1 MLITRSELRLA
12 LTAGLANAFSQ
23 LGGLPYGYYMP
34 LAVLAVCTGS
44 YGGSLALGRQ
54 RLLGSVLGA
63 AVLLVA
69 SAGLGSLPLPLG
81 IAIALGGLRLLGGAL
96 GLQVGY
102 KVGGI
107 VLVMGWVVHDS
118 QLGTWVP
125 LRLFWTALGILWA
138 LLSLRLFWPARALDA
153 AHRDFATL
161 VLALANQLEQRAES
175 VGPTGSDRRA
185 APPPSSAGLR
195 SQLVGLRRQMQTV
208 AAELGSNPQHHP
220 SYRQL
225 QRLDV
230 ACSRLIGVVDGLG
243 RQAPAATEPSRQ
255 GQATLEHLHRGEAEL
270 LAWLALRLRHWA
282 GALTR
287 SGAGRSASAGRSAQR
302 QPLDPPA
309 SWLAVESWLLAPALA
324 TAGDP
329 GELELPQ
336 LERIATRLML
346 CRQALASVARLE
358 QGWPELQLGR
368 EASQRSIR

>member
-34 LAVLAVCTGS
+34 LAVLAVCTGT

-69 SAGLGSLPLPLG
+69 SAGLQHLPLPLG

-118 QLGTWVP
+118 QLGSWIP

-153 AHRDFATL
+153 AHRDFTAL
-161 VLALANQLEQRAES
+161 LLALANQLEAL
-175 VGPTGSDRRA
+175 A
-185 APPPSSAGLR
+185 APQPHQPPQPKASPALR

-220 SYRQL
+220 SYRRL
-225 QRLDV
+225 QRLD
-230 ACSRLIGVVDGLG
+230 ATCSRLIGVVDGLG
-243 RQAPAATEPSRQ
+243 RQAPAAAPPSRQ
-255 GQATLEHLHRGEAEL
+255 AQASLEPLHRGEAEL
-270 LAWLALRLRHWA
+270 LAWLAARLRRWA
-282 GALTR
+282 GALA
-287 SGAGRSASAGRSAQR
+287 SGAGDHAASARHPTPH

-309 SWLAVESWLLAPALA
+309 SWVALESWLLAPAPA
-324 TAGDP
+324 AGDP
-329 GELELPQ
+329 GTLELPQ
-336 LERIATRLML
+336 LQRIASRLML
-346 CRQALASVARLE
+346 CRQALASVTRLE

-368 EASQRSIR
+368 EAHQRSSR